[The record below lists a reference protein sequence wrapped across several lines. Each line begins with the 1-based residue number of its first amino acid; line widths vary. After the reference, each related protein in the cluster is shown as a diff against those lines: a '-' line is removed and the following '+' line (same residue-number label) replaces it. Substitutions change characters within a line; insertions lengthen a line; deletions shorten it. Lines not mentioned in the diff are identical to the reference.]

1 MSTQILYTCPCCE
14 RTGFM
19 LQGLKRHRCRA
30 KPKVESLYGRIMEH
44 PRLTQEEI
52 KKAVKNATNNAR
64 P

>member
-19 LQGLKRHRCRA
+19 LAGLKAHRCHA
-30 KPKVESLYGRIMEH
+30 KSMRRMTPTGPLER
-44 PRLTQEEI
+44 PRLSPEEI
-52 KKAVKNATNNAR
+52 ERAVKKATKNPR